1 MLRNSCGIC
10 GTFIASIVLAI
21 IFTTNYS
28 VSLWSL
34 ALLSSLAVDWYS
46 DVEHIVCPLISV
58 QSVSDQ
64 CADIDNE
71 HFDRMKLMLILLWGS
86 WGFACCVAPCL
97 KRKQAAEDPTMS
109 LATMKLAGKFMG
121 GGRGLDDYRHT
132 ASC

>member
-10 GTFIASIVLAI
+10 GTFVASIVLAI

-46 DVEHIVCPLISV
+46 DVKYTVCTLISV
-58 QSVSDQ
+58 QAVADQ

-71 HFDRMKLMLILLWGS
+71 HFDRMELMLILLWGS
-86 WGFACCVAPCL
+86 WGFACCVVPCL
-97 KRKQAAEDPTMS
+97 KRQQAAAMQAP
-109 LATMKLAGKFMG
+109 AMG
-121 GGRGLDDYRHT
+121 GLDLDDWNP
-132 ASC
+132 